1 MIKFFK
7 LNKLILQTII
17 ISFFL
22 VNSVF
27 AVEKIYRSEY
37 LSNYFLGVI
46 SLNDNNFKKSYNFLK
61 NLENL
66 ENDHSSYSKAFLES
80 LINISK
86 INEAYRYSVKLNNKK
101 QNFYQSDLIIANK
114 LIKNEKYDKAFHY
127 LNLTEKSKYSPLQKL
142 IMQITFNWIEVESA
156 QLNYNQAVKIFNSI
170 DSRYLNLKKINK
182 LFLNCYFDTPNLD
195 TNFQQLIK
203 DKSTDF
209 SRYTYFYANYLLK
222 KNNLQKANLV
232 LENQLQKRP
241 GNLLLNQLKKDI
253 KLKKK
258 NYLQNNFDC
267 KNISHITAEIYYIT
281 ANALSSQTL
290 YALSNFYLNLA
301 KYLNQ
306 DFHSYNSLLAENFY
320 MTENYKEA
328 KKVYLVLKK
337 IGEVY
342 SWHSS
347 KQIALIDIENGNN
360 DLALN
365 TIQKSYQS
373 LKKPDVYQT
382 YDFANFLK
390 NNEKFDRSIKFY
402 TKVIKKIS
410 QKHEL
415 YPKAKDGRGIA
426 FEQLDKW
433 KQAEKDFLDSLRAK
447 PNQAYVMNYLA
458 YSWIEKGIN
467 IDKSL
472 MMLERANKLR
482 SNDGYIIDS
491 LGWALFKLKKYG
503 EAKRYLQKAVKLMP
517 ADPIVNDHFA
527 DALWMNGKKIQA
539 RYYWNYV
546 LNLEKTKTDLKNNI
560 NIKILNGPIL
570 LN

>member
-114 LIKNEKYDKAFHY
+114 LIKNEKYNKAFHY
-127 LNLTEKSKYSPLQKL
+127 LNSTEKSKYSPLQKL

-156 QLNYNQAVKIFNSI
+156 QLNYNQAIKIFNSI

-290 YALSNFYLNLA
+290 YTLSNFYLNLA

-328 KKVYLVLKK
+328 KKVYLILKLYLS
-337 IGEVY
+337 V
-342 SWHSS
+342 
-347 KQIALIDIENGNN
+347 
-360 DLALN
+360 
-365 TIQKSYQS
+365 
-373 LKKPDVYQT
+373 
-382 YDFANFLK
+382 
-390 NNEKFDRSIKFY
+390 FY
-402 TKVIKKIS
+402 
-410 QKHEL
+410 
-415 YPKAKDGRGIA
+415 
-426 FEQLDKW
+426 
-433 KQAEKDFLDSLRAK
+433 
-447 PNQAYVMNYLA
+447 
-458 YSWIEKGIN
+458 
-467 IDKSL
+467 
-472 MMLERANKLR
+472 
-482 SNDGYIIDS
+482 
-491 LGWALFKLKKYG
+491 
-503 EAKRYLQKAVKLMP
+503 
-517 ADPIVNDHFA
+517 
-527 DALWMNGKKIQA
+527 
-539 RYYWNYV
+539 
-546 LNLEKTKTDLKNNI
+546 
-560 NIKILNGPIL
+560 
-570 LN
+570 